1 MTQKADALKQLDNL
15 RSVENGDIHWGAA
28 VMLSK
33 ECPRCGLRLSHPN
46 HHITVFSCGKGVN
59 YLVRMSNDVIE
70 SEYLKSCLLAILL
83 HYNRVKIEN
92 NRTKRVNSG
101 VTPHRNQIPSYS

>member
-70 SEYLKSCLLAILL
+70 SEYLKSCLLS
-83 HYNRVKIEN
+83 VKGSWPGCPDSMKSPAELN
-92 NRTKRVNSG
+92 
-101 VTPHRNQIPSYS
+101 

>member
-59 YLVRMSNDVIE
+59 YLVRMSNDVME
-70 SEYLKSCLLAILL
+70 SEYLKSCLLSVKNSLDQLILFKPVIFKNVL
-83 HYNRVKIEN
+83 YEACVR
-92 NRTKRVNSG
+92 
-101 VTPHRNQIPSYS
+101 